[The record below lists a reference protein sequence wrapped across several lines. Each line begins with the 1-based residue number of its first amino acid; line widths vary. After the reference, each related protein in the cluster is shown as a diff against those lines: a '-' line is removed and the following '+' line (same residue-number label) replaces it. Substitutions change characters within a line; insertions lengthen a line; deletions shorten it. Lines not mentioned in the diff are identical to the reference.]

1 MEAWKS
7 VLKDDPTD
15 WLLGEDNPSV
25 RYFALRDLM
34 GRPESNPAVVS
45 AREEIMRRG
54 PVPELLEKQRDP
66 SYLAGFPRFYT
77 SKYAGLVWS
86 LIALAELG
94 ATPNAQIREQC
105 EYLFRHS
112 QDLLEGGFSQS
123 AAARTGGGRL
133 REVIPCLTG
142 NMAWCLIRMG
152 YLDDPRLQKGIS
164 WLDRHLRF
172 NDGEELSPQDEVYDN
187 YEMCWG
193 KHSCHM
199 GVVKALKAYSAIPG
213 DRRSPETRETLGR
226 AVEFMLIHH
235 IHKRSHNLGK
245 LSKPGWKKFGFPLM
259 YQTDALEVLD
269 ILSALGVRD
278 PRMGEALSLVL
289 DKQGENGR
297 WRLENAYA
305 GERALV
311 PFEAEGDESKWLT
324 LRALRVIRAQFG

>member
-1 MEAWKS
+1 MLGQAQLPHGGRKGFKG
-7 VLKDDPTD
+7 VFGDP
-15 WLLGEDNPSV
+15 
-25 RYFALRDLM
+25 
-34 GRPESNPAVVS
+34 
-45 AREEIMRRG
+45 RG
-54 PVPELLEKQRDP
+54 Q
-66 SYLAGFPRFYT
+66 
-77 SKYAGLVWS
+77 
-86 LIALAELG
+86 ALARNE
-94 ATPNAQIREQC
+94 
-105 EYLFRHS
+105 
-112 QDLLEGGFSQS
+112 
-123 AAARTGGGRL
+123 
-133 REVIPCLTG
+133 
-142 NMAWCLIRMG
+142 
-152 YLDDPRLQKGIS
+152 
-164 WLDRHLRF
+164 
-172 NDGEELSPQDEVYDN
+172 
-187 YEMCWG
+187 
-193 KHSCHM
+193 
-199 GVVKALKAYSAIPG
+199 
-213 DRRSPETRETLGR
+213 ETLGR